1 MDVVLRGGI
10 AHGEAGHA
18 CRHGD
23 LAGAGIVSHA
33 IAKHR
38 IGQVVVEVSA
48 CRRGVAR

>member
-23 LAGAGIVSHA
+23 LAGDRIVGHA

-38 IGQVVVEVSA
+38 IGQDVVEVSA
-48 CRRGVAR
+48 CRRAVAR

>member
-38 IGQVVVEVSA
+38 IGQDVVEVSA